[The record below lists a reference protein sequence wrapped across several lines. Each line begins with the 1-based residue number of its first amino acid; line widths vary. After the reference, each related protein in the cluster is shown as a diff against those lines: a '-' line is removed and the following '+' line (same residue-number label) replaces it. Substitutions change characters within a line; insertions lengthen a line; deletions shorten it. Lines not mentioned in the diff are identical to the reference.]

1 MSDPEVALLEIEDPY
16 VLEEQEVHFD
26 FPLGRL
32 VVEDQAGGPSV
43 RVIAVAEF
51 EQKVLVCVPL
61 GAWHKK
67 VASRALPGGS
77 LQKAARLEVAACA
90 LEDRSVAVD
99 GEMMKVWMGFFTKTF
114 AENVIF
120 TPFEEEVSVDF
131 EANMLPF
138 AEALR
143 DLSTEHF
150 AFFSAGEQQGQP
162 LVGEGSGSDP
172 LGSRVT
178 MLENMLDEVNKNIG
192 ILLSRET
199 GLDKETP
206 RKSALRHPK
215 AKPKERAAIPRG
227 SGVPVEDYPDL
238 DPGVVAAAR
247 QAGVESVVLGEMQDL
262 VASGRK
268 GAKPL
273 KQVTLP
279 KNLNAL
285 SESEED
291 EGQEPGLEE
300 VESTGSVALALTKLT
315 AIVDHLSSAKKSNRK
330 TSPLEQALDGVSFT
344 AGDTGLLGGGK
355 RSAAAR
361 RALKASLVDSPEE
374 LYQLIERLMEE
385 DIASQSLVP
394 GATSHTTSARTWMEH
409 RSRIGQYR
417 AVAHCGWGIAGI
429 VDSLRAGHVKA
440 ARARANVLL
449 LQIDQSCVDKGSWTL
464 AADLALEPPPPFAN
478 LALHRAPDVV
488 SGELPYSRLLDPRWA
503 ELALN
508 HLKEQDDY
516 LARRR
521 NLGKTKGLANSEGN
535 EDPAAGSE
543 DPKRR
548 PRPKAKAKASAEAQ

>member
-1 MSDPEVALLEIEDPY
+1 MSDPEVALLEIEDPF
-16 VLEEQEVHFD
+16 VLEEQEVHLD

-32 VVEDQAGGPSV
+32 VVEGQAGGPTV

-51 EQKVLVCVPL
+51 EQKVLVCVPA

-67 VASRALPGGS
+67 AASRALPTGT

-90 LEDRSVAVD
+90 LEDRSVALE
-99 GEMMKVWMGFFTKTF
+99 GEMMRVWMGFFTRSY

-120 TPFEEEVSVDF
+120 TPVEEEVSVDF

-150 AFFSAGEQQGQP
+150 AFFSAGEQQVQQGEP
-162 LVGEGSGSDP
+162 EGSGVDP
-172 LGSRVT
+172 LSSRVSL
-178 MLENMLDEVNKNIG
+178 LENMLDEVNKNIS
-192 ILLSRET
+192 ILLSRESS
-199 GLDKETP
+199 GQKEVP

-215 AKPKERAAIPRG
+215 PKMQAATPRG

-238 DPGVVAAAR
+238 DPGVVAAAQ
-247 QAGVESVVLGEMQDL
+247 QAGVESVVLGEMQQL

-273 KQVTLP
+273 RQVSLP

-285 SESEED
+285 SESEEE
-291 EGQEPGLEE
+291 EGLEPGLEGAE
-300 VESTGSVALALTKLT
+300 PSGSVASALTKLT
-315 AIVDHLSSAKKSNRK
+315 AIVDHLSSAKKSSRK
-330 TSPLEQALDGVSFT
+330 ASPLEQALDGVSFS
-344 AGDTGLLGGGK
+344 AGDTALLGGGK

-361 RALKASLVDSPEE
+361 RALKASLLESPEE

-394 GATSHTTSARTWMEH
+394 GTASHAMSARSWMEH

-417 AVAHCGWGIAGI
+417 AVAHCGWGVAGTI
-429 VDSLRAGHVKA
+429 DSLRAGHVKS

-464 AADLALEPPPPFAN
+464 AADLALEPPPPFSN
-478 LALHRAPDVV
+478 LALHRAPDVA

-516 LARRR
+516 LTRRR
-521 NLGKTKGLANSEGN
+521 NLGKAKGLTNADET
-535 EDPAAGSE
+535 EDPALSSGE
-543 DPKRR
+543 PKRKT
-548 PRPKAKAKASAEAQ
+548 RPKAKAKASAENQ